1 MKIPPIAADLST
13 LGIVALAATTF
24 LGCPQRPDGDDDSAP
39 APATV
44 RAAESAAVAAALA
57 WPGDPGEL
65 DTVPVTIADLC
76 PAVPA
81 DVELAREAL
90 LGGDAD
96 AAQVQLQAFVAGGGE
111 PGAAAQL
118 VLGALLARSGQH
130 EDALPMLLSD
140 SLLDGPL
147 AGDAAELAGRSLE
160 ELQRWDEAAIAY
172 ERVPPENR
180 LFDRARVQL
189 AGLAL
194 RDDRPQDAI
203 TALLPLLSDPAEMGS
218 RYRAEGLH
226 MLGQAYEAR
235 GDEGDTV
242 RAYEAYRT
250 AWSTAPL
257 SSVAGDVKESM
268 DAMESQVPAEH
279 HPTVYHRFAR
289 AAAYHE
295 AGHWNSSLEA
305 IEAIE
310 DDLPPDDPQL
320 TCEAAYIRGRA
331 LYKRGKYTDAGPH
344 LDRAIAG
351 CAGLEDDLAAK
362 ATFIRAKS
370 LDKLDQPRAAIA
382 MWKKLPEMFP
392 EHTYAD
398 DGYLNAALMELDA
411 GNPVAAQALLTDL
424 VEQFPEGDMA
434 GEARWRLAWTAYNG
448 GDQPEA
454 LSQLRQ
460 LQEEYVQSSD
470 RQSYLRARYWEA
482 KMVGWPDGEGHV
494 VQRTPEAPGPAP
506 DLEAAAALWE
516 SLADEHPLS
525 YYGALAHSRL
535 AAIDPQAAAA
545 VAERVDARRLIVAD
559 APALPE
565 TWDVDARLWDQPGL
579 EIARAL
585 VCAGMRPEGISEI
598 NRVRSTV
605 SPWGWQTEQ
614 LLAHLAAAAGDHHTS
629 HNTLRVR
636 FRTDHPEQLS
646 AGSWSAF
653 HLAYPLAFGGN
664 VRGAVADKEI
674 PQMLLQALVREESA
688 FQTEVKSWAGAMGLS
703 QLMWAT
709 AQETARKMG
718 IKGLTKA
725 DLADPDTNLAIGSF
739 YLQRMANHFQG
750 NLPCAVGSYN
760 AGPGAMGRWLD
771 VRSGYPLDEFVEEV
785 PYNETRNY
793 IKRVFESYQV
803 YSQIYDGEPT
813 FVPMPLTVPE
823 R

>member
-13 LGIVALAATTF
+13 LGFVALVAATIA
-24 LGCPQRPDGDDDSAP
+24 GCPQRPEGDDDSAQVP
-39 APATV
+39 AVAPV
-44 RAAESAAVAAALA
+44 ESAEVTNALA
-57 WPGDPGEL
+57 WPHDPDDL
-65 DTVPVTIADLC
+65 DTVPVSVADLC
-76 PAVPA
+76 PAVAA
-81 DVELAREAL
+81 DVELAREAML
-90 LGGDAD
+90 LGDVD
-96 AAQVQLQAFVAGGGE
+96 AAEVQLQAYVAAGGE
-111 PGAAAQL
+111 PDASARL

-130 EDALPMLLSD
+130 EDALSF
-140 SLLDGPL
+140 LLDESLGSGPL
-147 AGDAAELAGRSLE
+147 AGDAAELAGKALE
-160 ELQRWDEAAIAY
+160 ELERWDEAAAAY

-180 LFDRARVQL
+180 LFDRARVRL
-189 AGLAL
+189 AALAL

-203 TALLPLLSDPAEMGS
+203 TALLPLLSDPAELGS
-218 RYRAEGLH
+218 RYRPEGLH

-235 GDEGDTV
+235 GDDGDTV

-268 DAMESQVPAEH
+268 DALEAQVPAEH

-295 AGHWNSSLEA
+295 AGHWNSALKA

-310 DDLPPDDPQL
+310 DDLPGDDPQL

-331 LYKRGKYTDAGPH
+331 LYKRRKYTDAGPH
-344 LDRAIAG
+344 LESAMGA
-351 CAGLEDDLAAK
+351 CASVETDLAAK
-362 ATFIRAKS
+362 ATYIRAKS
-370 LDKLDQPRAAIA
+370 LDKLGEERAAIVT
-382 MWKKLPEMFP
+382 WKKLPATFP
-392 EHTYAD
+392 GHSYAD
-398 DGYLNAALMELDA
+398 DGFLNAALMELDE
-411 GNPVAAQALLTDL
+411 GNPAAAQSLLTDL
-424 VEQFPEGDMA
+424 VQQFPEGDMA
-434 GEARWRLAWTAYNG
+434 GEARWRLAWTAYKG

-454 LSQLRQ
+454 LAQLRH
-460 LQEEYVQSSD
+460 LEDEYASSHD

-494 VQRTPEAPGPAP
+494 VQRAPEAPGPAP
-506 DLEAAAALWE
+506 DLEAAADLWA

-535 AAIDPQAAAA
+535 AMIDPQRAAA
-545 VAERVDARRLIVAD
+545 VSERVDARRLRVAG

-565 TWDVDARLWDQPGL
+565 VWDVDARLWDQPGL
-579 EIARAL
+579 DIARAL
-585 VCAGMRPEGISEI
+585 ICTGMRPEGISEL

-605 SPWGWQTEQ
+605 SPWDWQTEQ
-614 LLAHLAAAAGDHHTS
+614 LIAHLAATASDHHTS

-636 FRTDHPEQLS
+636 FRTDHPEQLG

-664 VRGAVADKEI
+664 VRGAVADKQI
-674 PQMLLQALVREESA
+674 PQFLLQALVREESA

-709 AQETARKMG
+709 ARETARKMG

-725 DLADPDTNLAIGSF
+725 DLADPDTNLAIGAF
-739 YLQRMANHFQG
+739 YLQRMSNHFQG

-771 VRSGYPLDEFVEEV
+771 VRGGYPLDEFVEEV

-793 IKRVFESYQV
+793 IKRVFESYQI
-803 YSQIYDGEPT
+803 YSQIYDGDPT
-813 FVPMPLTVPE
+813 FVPMPSNVPE